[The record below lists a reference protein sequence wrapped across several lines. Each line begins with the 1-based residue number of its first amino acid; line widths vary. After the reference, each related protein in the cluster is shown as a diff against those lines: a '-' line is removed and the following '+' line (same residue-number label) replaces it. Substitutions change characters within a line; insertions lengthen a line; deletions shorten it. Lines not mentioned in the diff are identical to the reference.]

1 MQGTDQPLS
10 KHDLRTQ
17 AVQAAAQA
25 CDDHATAPD
34 TLTLRTMQD
43 RVQHALNLR
52 ATPNDIR
59 QARATAVNA

>member
-1 MQGTDQPLS
+1 VTTQR
-10 KHDLRTQ
+10 DLRTQ

-25 CDDHATAPD
+25 CDDHAAAPD
-34 TLTLRTMQD
+34 TVTLRTMQD

-52 ATPNDIR
+52 ATPDDIR